1 MSLSEELRESY
12 NDSVSDENILL
23 SITAD
28 KKLSMVGEK
37 ILVVASI
44 NNVGN
49 NDLNASLLLKG
60 ESGYIIRSITAA
72 GSGGNTWETGVIPLV
87 RGSSKDV
94 TVQIQSVSE
103 VRSGVEAI
111 VSYNNKNLTLS
122 MPLAF
127 HAGFCGDNIC
137 FTNENKNTCCID
149 CGCSSVFESCNL
161 DTGTCESYLSSVLIF
176 IAIFAVIGV
185 LIFIL
190 INPNID
196 PFTKSRIINYM
207 FFFIIQLVRLA
218 SSKKDKKGKGDE
230 TLVSVLPSVC
240 PYCGSI
246 NFGSSGTT
254 LRCMNCGRTFRK
266 TG

>member
-1 MSLSEELRESY
+1 MRKFTLIVFVLFLLSMSLSEELRESY

-137 FTNENKNTCCID
+137 FTNENK
-149 CGCSSVFESCNL
+149 
-161 DTGTCESYLSSVLIF
+161 
-176 IAIFAVIGV
+176 
-185 LIFIL
+185 IL
-190 INPNID
+190 
-196 PFTKSRIINYM
+196 
-207 FFFIIQLVRLA
+207 V
-218 SSKKDKKGKGDE
+218 
-230 TLVSVLPSVC
+230 V
-240 PYCGSI
+240 
-246 NFGSSGTT
+246 
-254 LRCMNCGRTFRK
+254 
-266 TG
+266 